1 MEIRDKIIEE
11 SLNQFLTYGIRNVTM
26 DSIAASIGISKRTVY
41 EIFRDKTELIHT
53 CIKKLKLNHD
63 AKNNEIITTSRNVID
78 TIFTYMREGIKNMSS
93 VNPVFFMDLKKF
105 YSATWNSLAEE
116 NEKNILCMSEKLLQ
130 KGIEEGLFR
139 EDININIIAKLFYEQ
154 MNLLADEKVF
164 PRDEFNYAD
173 VFQSLTINFMR
184 GLSTQKGN
192 EIIESHIT
200 NQTTNNLDNQ
210 HIINE

>member
-1 MEIRDKIIEE
+1 
-11 SLNQFLTYGIRNVTM
+11 M
-26 DSIAASIGISKRTVY
+26 DSIAANIGISKRTVY

-116 NEKNILCMSEKLLQ
+116 NEKNILSMSEKLLQ